1 MDLRMRFK
9 NIGKKLM
16 KKNKLYLVKK
26 QILEEAKKIII
37 DEGWNDKLF
46 HSISKKNKFKFQ
58 EIRLLFPNGYLDLLK
73 FYLEELNLEMIQYTK
88 KLDLNKM
95 KLHERIRNI
104 LIMRLQKNKKNKN
117 LIKKTFLILFLPKH
131 FKTATLSLY
140 KTVDL
145 IWFLAKDKSTDFN
158 FYSKRAILAKIYIL
172 TIMHWIN
179 NKSLGKTINF
189 LDKQLK
195 NVSKIPLVK
204 DKIRNTFSKFPIFP
218 NFFNKSM
225 Q

>member
-1 MDLRMRFK
+1 MDLKMRFK

-26 QILEEAKKIII
+26 QILEEAKKIVK
-37 DEGWNDKLF
+37 DNGWNDKLF
-46 HSISKKNKFKFQ
+46 YLISKNNKFKPQ

-73 FYLEELNLEMIQYTK
+73 FYLEELNLEMIDYTK
-88 KLDLNKM
+88 KLDLKKM
-95 KLHERIRNI
+95 RLHERIRNI
-104 LIMRLQKNKKNKN
+104 LILRLEKNEKNKN

-158 FYSKRAILAKIYIL
+158 FYSKRAILAKIYVL

-179 NKSLGKTINF
+179 NKNLDETINF
-189 LDKQLK
+189 LNKQLK
-195 NVSKIPLVK
+195 NVSKIPLIK
-204 DKIRNTFSKFPIFP
+204 DKIKNTFSKLPIFL
-218 NFFNKSM
+218 NFFPKSM